1 MKTLRKVALCLLVG
15 CFLVPAGC
23 GKKADESKP
32 LSDVKAEAG
41 SMSVEKLRSMAVTYK
56 DAITAKNGEIAKV
69 VDKLKDIPVAK
80 MLGDEAKGLKTEVDA
95 LTKSVSAL
103 KERFQVYYD
112 KLKEKGGDLSG
123 LTL

>member
-1 MKTLRKVALCLLVG
+1 MFNVERSRCDNRRTAKV
-15 CFLVPAGC
+15 
-23 GKKADESKP
+23 
-32 LSDVKAEAG
+32 
-41 SMSVEKLRSMAVTYK
+41 MAV
-56 DAITAKNGEIAKV
+56 AIAKSSTY
-69 VDKLKDIPVAK
+69 DINKIAE
-80 MLGDEAKGLKTEVDA
+80 MLGDEAKGLKAEVDT